1 LTIREICDKRKKG
14 CFKFFVGGKFLLLEV
29 INLRK
34 SFGGLVAVDRVSFTI
49 RRKEILSLI
58 GPNGAGKTTLFN
70 CISGLYSPEEGR
82 ILFGEKKEDLTKLKP
97 HQVARLGIS
106 RTFQNI
112 RLFANMT
119 VAENV
124 SVGQHTQTKEG
135 ICSALLR
142 TQRFFEEERK
152 IQTKTRHLLKFGQ
165 LLTKQNE
172 LAKNLPYGEQRKLEI
187 IRALASAPTLLLL
200 DEPAAGMNP
209 QETFSLMSF
218 IRKIRDEFEITVL
231 LIEHDMKVVMNIS
244 ERIVVLD
251 YGKKIAEGKP
261 EEIQKNQAVIGA
273 YLGTSVCH

>member
-1 LTIREICDKRKKG
+1 M
-14 CFKFFVGGKFLLLEV
+14 LEV